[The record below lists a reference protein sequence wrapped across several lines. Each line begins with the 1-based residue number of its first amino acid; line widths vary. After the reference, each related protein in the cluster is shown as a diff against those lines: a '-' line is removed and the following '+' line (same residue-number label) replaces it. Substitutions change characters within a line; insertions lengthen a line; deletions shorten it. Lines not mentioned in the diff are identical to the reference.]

1 MATQRLT
8 AEPEEANHPTVRQL
22 LLVKLPV
29 PEDSLLLLAKP
40 EQSLAKSLA
49 NRPAQAAHL
58 ELREKDFVFHL

>member
-40 EQSLAKSLA
+40 EQSLA